1 MEFEMWIFK
10 VIKGLGRFL
19 LDILFVLVSIVS
31 AAYVLASFGMIGAV
45 ILTIPVW
52 YALSWVYSGIQN
64 AGKTAS

>member
-10 VIKGLGRFL
+10 VIKGLGRIL

>member
-1 MEFEMWIFK
+1 MWIFK
-10 VIKGLGRFL
+10 VIKGLGRIL